1 MTDASTLIGHLS
13 DIQGQSFVARLNG
26 SGDPRGET
34 VTVDG
39 EQVLVGQLSSH
50 VAIRQDGIHILAMVT
65 RMHAVGPAGA
75 CADEASCRL
84 LHLLPLGEIDG
95 QGQFL
100 RGVRHYPSVGAE
112 VHVVGSAQ
120 VRTIF
125 EKYRDQQFSLGHLHT
140 HPDLDVCLDPTRM
153 FGRHFAILGQSGS
166 GKSWTVASLLQR
178 TIKVM
183 PRAHI
188 ILLDLH
194 GEYCWHDDDGNLQS
208 AFDPAIMH
216 YVDARQ
222 LEIPYWLMTYS
233 ELIDLLIDRD
243 DPNASTQIALL
254 RETIRDLKKKANP
267 ELFAQGMSIDS
278 PVYFSLAEMYQYFK
292 AANSQKSD
300 FGKTKGPLY
309 GQFDEFLVKLQSRF
323 NDSRYDFLLKPKVRN
338 SSESLTGLLREFV
351 GLGHDKRQ
359 ITVIDLSAIPFD
371 VRPTISAQIGRLAFE
386 FNYWNPR
393 YQEFP
398 ILLVCEEAHTYI
410 PRASGTRFE
419 GTRLSMER
427 IAKEGRKYGVSLGV
441 VSQRPHELSET
452 VLSQCGTFLCM
463 RMSNPDDQRYIRDLV
478 PEGERDLIDILA
490 ALGRGEVMALGE
502 AVPLATRFQFRRP
515 EPAPRS
521 EDVDFYRH
529 WRSGPDDLDVDE
541 IVSRWRLQR
550 R

>member
-1 MTDASTLIGHLS
+1 MTHSTTLIGHLT
-13 DIQGQSFVARLNG
+13 DIQGQSFTARLCLEG
-26 SGDPRGET
+26 GASGIM
-34 VTVDG
+34 VQVDG
-39 EQVLVGQLSSH
+39 EEVLVGQLSSH
-50 VAIRQDGIHILAMVT
+50 VAIRQQDIHILATVT
-65 RMHAVGPAGA
+65 RMQTVPGASDTAGGQA
-75 CADEASCRL
+75 LE
-84 LHLLPLGEIDG
+84 LLPLGEVDA
-95 QGQFL
+95 QGQFQ
-100 RGVRHYPSVGAE
+100 RGIRHFPAVGAE
-112 VHVVGSAQ
+112 VHAVGSNQ
-120 VRTIF
+120 VRVIF
-125 EKYRDQQFSLGHLHT
+125 EQHRDKGFSLGHLHT
-140 HPDLDVCLDPTRM
+140 HPDLEVCLDPGRM

-178 TIKVM
+178 TIQVM
-183 PRAHI
+183 PKAHV

-194 GEYCWHDDDGNLQS
+194 GEYCWHDDAGNLQS
-208 AFDPAIMH
+208 AFDPAVMH

-222 LEIPYWLMTYS
+222 LEIPYWLMTYA

-243 DPNASTQIALL
+243 DPHASTQIALL
-254 RETIRDLKKKANP
+254 RETVRDLKKKANP

-278 PVYFSLAEMYQYFK
+278 PVYFSLVEMYQYFK
-292 AANSQKSD
+292 AANSQKGD
-300 FGKTKGPLY
+300 FGKSKGVLF
-309 GQFDEFLVKLQSRF
+309 GHFDEFLVKLQSRF
-323 NDSRYDFLLKPKVRN
+323 NDSRYDFLLKPKLRTHSN
-338 SSESLTGLLREFV
+338 TLAGLLREFV
-351 GLGHDKRQ
+351 GLGDEKRQ

-398 ILLVCEEAHTYI
+398 LLLVCEEAHTYI
-410 PRASGTRFE
+410 PRAHNTRYE

-463 RMSNPDDQRYIRDLV
+463 RMTNPDDQRYIRELV
-478 PEGERDLIDILA
+478 PEGERDLINILA

-515 EPAPRS
+515 DPTPRS
-521 EDVDFYRH
+521 EDVDYFQH

-541 IVSRWRLQR
+541 IVQRWRLQR